1 MKNKSTLW
9 YIRQQGNI
17 TGPFPSR
24 VITNNILLGRLTGE
38 GQASLDRVSWQK
50 IQAISALQPG
60 HDIDIGTK
68 INLDERNGFDRR
80 LTCLDGNTADPHQ
93 RSKSRRDSEPKDTI
107 RRRQFHTLLMRK
119 FREKQ
124 SPIMWPLLLVGL
136 ILI

>member
-24 VITNNILLGRLTGE
+24 VITNNILLGR
-38 GQASLDRVSWQK
+38 
-50 IQAISALQPG
+50 
-60 HDIDIGTK
+60 
-68 INLDERNGFDRR
+68 
-80 LTCLDGNTADPHQ
+80 
-93 RSKSRRDSEPKDTI
+93 RDSEPKDTV